1 MTLAYRQTLDKCF
14 TSGSGITKSSYDAA
28 LASLEP
34 ALTSLQAG
42 ECKLT
47 QALLNLPFKED
58 DLSSIAMLATR
69 LRKEFSHVV
78 VIGSGGSGLSGRM
91 LSYIASP
98 VASSHLHF
106 LENIDPELMDGL
118 LASIDCRKTCFIVI
132 SKSGTTVE
140 TLSQFYALVHHM
152 KGQVGEQQVGKHFVV
167 ITMQGENLLRETA
180 ESYGMTLLA
189 HPADIG
195 GRFSALTAVGL
206 LPAALCGL
214 NISTFREGAAA
225 VVTEAKKSLHVADLS
240 SAQGA
245 ALQYAAMQAG
255 KNISV
260 MLPYSERLCGFSAWY
275 RQSWAE
281 SLGKDGKG
289 TTPIRAVG
297 STDQH
302 SQLQLYLS
310 GPKDKLFTFI
320 TCKRAAT
327 GLAIHAPAHI
337 DYLAGKTLGDVME
350 AQQRATIATLAR
362 NDCPV
367 RWIELD
373 ALSEYAF
380 GMLLMHFTLEILFM
394 AKLLNVNPFDQP
406 SVEEGKHLARDY
418 LLGKNV

>member
-1 MTLAYRQTLDKCF
+1 MTSGYYQTLDKCF
-14 TSGSGITKSSYDAA
+14 YSGSGITSSSYDAA
-28 LASLEP
+28 LA
-34 ALTSLQAG
+34 ALNPVFESMRSS
-42 ECKLT
+42 ECSLT
-47 QALLNLPFKED
+47 QALLALPFKTYE
-58 DLSSIAMLATR
+58 LSTITTLAAR
-69 LRKEFSHVV
+69 IRKDYSHVV

-98 VASSHLHF
+98 VASSRLHF

-132 SKSGTTVE
+132 SKSGNTVE

-152 KGQVGEQQVGKHFVV
+152 KGQVSEQNVGKHFVI
-167 ITMQGENLLRETA
+167 ITMEGTNLLREAA
-180 ESYGMTLLA
+180 ESHNMAVLA

-214 NISTFREGAAA
+214 DISRFRAGAAA
-225 VVTEAKKSLHVADLS
+225 VVTEAKKSAQCVDMP

-255 KNISV
+255 KSISV

-320 TCKRAAT
+320 TCKRAST

-350 AQQRATIATLAR
+350 AQQRATITTLAR
-362 NDCPV
+362 NNCPV
-367 RWIELD
+367 RSIALD
-373 ALSEYAF
+373 ILSEYEL
-380 GMLLMHFTLEILFM
+380 GMLIMHFTLEILFM

-406 SVEEGKHLARDY
+406 VVEEGKHLARDY